1 MLSYLIIILPAVA
14 LGIYAQWSVKK
25 TFSRYAAVPSSAGVP
40 GSEVARRILD
50 QNGLHD
56 VEVLETQGELSD
68 HYDPRK
74 RTVNLSPTVFEGSSV
89 SATSVA
95 AHEVG
100 HAIQHAKAWAPMRIR
115 SAIAPAVG
123 FASNIWFFILFAGFI
138 LGAVGLIKIAIAVY
152 AIVVLFQIVTL
163 PVEFNASSRA
173 KEQIVQLGLVGASG
187 EEIDGTRRVLRSA
200 ALTYVAAA
208 LASLLTL
215 LYYIGIARN

>member
-1 MLSYLIIILPAVA
+1 MVTYLIFIIPAVA

-25 TFSRYAAVPSSAGVP
+25 TFARYSQVPSSAGIP
-40 GSEVARRILD
+40 GAQVARRILD
-50 QNGLHD
+50 QNGLQNI
-56 VEVLETQGELSD
+56 EVLATPGELSD

-74 RTVNLSPTVFEGSSV
+74 RTVNLSPSVFEGTSV
-89 SATSVA
+89 SSTSVA

-100 HAIQHAKAWAPMRIR
+100 HALQHAQEWAPMRIR

-123 FASNIWFFILFAGFI
+123 FASNAWFFILFAGFI
-138 LGAVGLIKIAIAVY
+138 LGAVGLIQIAIVLY
-152 AIVVLFQIVTL
+152 AAVVLFQLVTL
-163 PVEFNASSRA
+163 PVEFNASTRA
-173 KEQIVQLGLVGASG
+173 KEQIVNLGLAGASG